1 MWHGEGKDEAVG
13 AVEYEI
19 LPECGVVRAV
29 SPSRDG
35 PLAANAGIELGG
47 VCLVCERGKQP
58 LARDEGVEPCVEHTL
73 GRRWGVSSPVEIKLY
88 GPELAAL
95 EQYGAHLAT
104 ALESVDGLEDVYD
117 DVSEPAAELEMH
129 VNGAEADKVGLTP
142 AAVSE
147 AVSGALLGVSAGEM
161 HLADR
166 ALAVRVRAPDA
177 IRFDPA
183 LLSSLPILPPGGA
196 RPVPLGSIARFVP
209 TETRAELWR
218 ENQQQMIGLTADV
231 SGTRAR

>member
-1 MWHGEGKDEAVG
+1 M
-13 AVEYEI
+13 
-19 LPECGVVRAV
+19 
-29 SPSRDG
+29 
-35 PLAANAGIELGG
+35 
-47 VCLVCERGKQP
+47 
-58 LARDEGVEPCVEHTL
+58 
-73 GRRWGVSSPVEIKLY
+73 EIKLY

-117 DVSEPAAELEMH
+117 GVSEPAAELEMH

-177 IRFDPA
+177 IRFDPRA
-183 LLSSLPILPPGGA
+183 AELAADPAAGRCASGA
-196 RPVPLGSIARFVP
+196 ARFH
-209 TETRAELWR
+209 RALR
-218 ENQQQMIGLTADV
+218 PDRDAR
-231 SGTRAR
+231 RALA